1 MRTIVSVN
9 AKGGCGKSTI
19 AMNIAASLA
28 RRGYKVLL
36 IDMDPQAQVTQ
47 WLEAGDGFHDAGT
60 ITAALAGKESFENVI
75 SMTDIKNLWFVP
87 SSEGLEN
94 LSREM
99 TDIDGYY
106 TAFATMLAG
115 QAGRFDFAVIDS
127 PNQISPIMESAIWPA
142 DLFVV
147 PFESTKAVRSY
158 ANFYQLV
165 LKIRPNERHLIL
177 HVLSNLSKQVGLRRK
192 VIETMRLHGIEPAR
206 TEMRTCG
213 WIAQVDEHGGDIF
226 AWRPHSLGATDVD
239 ALTTEV
245 LHQLGVE
252 TAPDMK
258 SATDPNLVAPGPAD
272 TEVQPAAPASPE
284 SIGEIPFL
292 GTFKLRDNELVLEPP
307 TADRQPVSSS
317 LPPPRETPE
326 DLINSFTI

>member
-47 WLEAGDGFHDAGT
+47 WLRAGDGFHDAGT
-60 ITAALAGKESFENVI
+60 ITAALAGKESFENIV

-106 TAFATMLAG
+106 TTFATMLAG

-213 WIAQVDEHGGDIF
+213 WIAQVDEHGGEIF

-252 TAPDMK
+252 IDQNAPTIGDPIAAVLGE
-258 SATDPNLVAPGPAD
+258 STDEAVPA
-272 TEVQPAAPASPE
+272 EPMPPEPAA
-284 SIGEIPFL
+284 EIPFL

-307 TADRQPVSSS
+307 AADPQPVSPS
-317 LPPPRETPE
+317 LPPPRETHG
-326 DLINSFTI
+326 N